1 MNYAEFIDRVREAG
15 VVGQG
20 GAGFPSHVKYAAK
33 AETVIVNGCECEPL
47 LATDQWLMVQRAA
60 ELMQASAAVG
70 AGVGAT
76 ACILAVKKKNAHAVA
91 ALRAVPDCGVELR
104 LVEDFYPA
112 GDEQSLIRIVL
123 DKCVPPLAIPAKQGV
138 LVTNVG
144 TLLAAWDAR
153 EGKPVIRKVLT
164 VAGAVARPSVLEVP
178 VGTSVAECLQVCG
191 GATVEEPVCILGGP
205 IMGKV
210 AEQFSKEVVTKT
222 LSGVIVVPAGH
233 PLHANSRQ
241 SIAKMRKA
249 ASAAC
254 IQCRFCTDLCPRYLN
269 GQDFETHKIM
279 RAFAA
284 NSELT
289 APAALQAFL
298 CCECGVCE
306 LMACPMALSPRR
318 INIALK
324 NAFRTAGLAYTPDDG
339 EGDRSVPRSC
349 ATYRQMPSKRL
360 AIRMGLGPYLGR
372 IPEFLPTAE
381 PESIRIPLRQ
391 HIGSAAVPVV
401 TAGDR
406 VQVGD
411 LVAEIAE
418 NALGARIHAGMSG
431 EVTRVDASIHI
442 RRISS

>member
-1 MNYAEFIDRVREAG
+1 MNYVEFIDRVREAG

-33 AETVIVNGCECEPL
+33 VDTVIVNGCECEPL

-60 ELMQASAAVG
+60 ELTQSIAAVG

-76 ACILAVKKKNAHAVA
+76 ACILAVKKKNAQAVA

-104 LVEDFYPA
+104 LVDDFYPA
-112 GDEQSLIRIVL
+112 GDEQTLIRIVL
-123 DKCVPPLAIPAKQGV
+123 DRCVPPLAVPAKCGV

-144 TLLAAWDAR
+144 TLLAAWDAQ
-153 EGKPVIRKVLT
+153 EGKPVIRKALT

-178 VGTSVAECLQVCG
+178 VGTSVAECLQACG
-191 GATVEEPVCILGGP
+191 GATVADPVCILGGP
-205 IMGKV
+205 IMGRV
-210 AEQFSKEVVTKT
+210 MENFAKEVVTKT
-222 LSGVIVVPAGH
+222 VGGIIVVPAGH
-233 PLHANSRQ
+233 PLHKNARQ

-269 GQDFETHKIM
+269 GQPFETHKVM

-284 NSELT
+284 NGELA

-324 NAFRTAGLAYTPDDG
+324 NTFRAAGLAYTPDDG
-339 EGDRSVPRSC
+339 KDGQPVPRSF

-360 AIRMGLGPYLGR
+360 AVRMGLGPYLGR
-372 IPEFLPTAE
+372 TPEFLPTDE

-391 HIGSAAVPVV
+391 HIGTAAVPVV
-401 TAGDR
+401 AAGDR
-406 VQVGD
+406 VQAGD
-411 LVAEIAE
+411 LVADMAE
-418 NALGARIHAGMSG
+418 NTLGARIHAGISG
-431 EVTRVDASIHI
+431 EVTLVDDSIHI